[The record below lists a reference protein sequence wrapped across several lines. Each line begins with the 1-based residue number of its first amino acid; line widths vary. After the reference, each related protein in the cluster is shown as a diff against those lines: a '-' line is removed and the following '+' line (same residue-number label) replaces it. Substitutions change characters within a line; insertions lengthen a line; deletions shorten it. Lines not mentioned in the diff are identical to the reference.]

1 MKDIYNREVKV
12 GDTVAFNHP
21 NYSVL
26 EASPVLEIIP
36 SIGVKVIY
44 HNPDN
49 TTAETIIPECQF
61 IIGKMFK

>member
-26 EASPVLEIIP
+26 EGSTVLEIIP

-44 HNPDN
+44 HNHDN
-49 TTAETIIPECQF
+49 TTAETVIPEKQF
-61 IIGKMFK
+61 VLINIE